1 MKKIRKTGNRTASA
15 RQLSRLERAVADF
28 RSVVEQRFDAVDQR
42 FEAVDERL
50 DAGARRSE
58 AVDRRFEAVDR
69 RFEAVDRRFN
79 AVDRRFDAVDQK
91 IESMSVHLTTLI
103 ESLRDDVRIF
113 AEAHVALEQRVTR
126 LETHGR

>member
-50 DAGARRSE
+50 DAG
-58 AVDRRFEAVDR
+58 DRRFEAVDR

>member
-1 MKKIRKTGNRTASA
+1 VKKIRKTGNRTASA

-50 DAGARRSE
+50 DAG
-58 AVDRRFEAVDR
+58 DRRFEAVDR